1 MSHIGFLN
9 EQNKWAEVSRPSYE
23 LKTVT
28 HWQHLP
34 APPIGK
40 EVKNK
45 TCLYYPE
52 NLLCAIFDKF
62 SYDEIGA
69 NCDIETAKE
78 RVELKINVPLQFEIK
93 TFSFCFGNF
102 VSTFIQSLIVFASYF
117 ITAPPT
123 MKQGGVCLYFILVNS
138 CNVAEN
144 INIKVRYAL
153 DDILVL
159 FGHTFPPTLT
169 SRFIGINN

>member
-1 MSHIGFLN
+1 MSDWIKVETKLPKQNEKVLISNCRGTHIGFLN

-40 EVKNK
+40 EAKNK
-45 TCLYYPE
+45 ICLYYPE

-69 NCDIETAKE
+69 NCDIEIAKE
-78 RVELKINVPLQFEIK
+78 RVELKISDVLSPREK
-93 TFSFCFGNF
+93 
-102 VSTFIQSLIVFASYF
+102 
-117 ITAPPT
+117 
-123 MKQGGVCLYFILVNS
+123 
-138 CNVAEN
+138 
-144 INIKVRYAL
+144 
-153 DDILVL
+153 DILFLRYKEGLSKAEVGRKYRL
-159 FGHTFPPTLT
+159 STERIRQIENKCLRRLRLPKRRIYILAGTE
-169 SRFIGINN
+169 NNP